1 MSDERQNRRSRKD
14 WTSEELEEYLRE
26 RAQSANDALAQRQL
40 ERWNRYWAALE
51 AEESA
56 PPLEPTRRRRF
67 FR

>member
-1 MSDERQNRRSRKD
+1 MSDESQNRRSRKD

-26 RAQSANDALAQRQL
+26 MERSANDALARRQS

-56 PPLEPTRRRRF
+56 SPLESTRRRRF
-67 FR
+67 TR